1 MLYKYR
7 GALSNVILK
16 KGVIFSPGIQA
27 SLHPFPQFAT
37 AEGAGLEFSGCA
49 APVCSSP

>member
-27 SLHPFPQFAT
+27 PLQHFPQVAT
-37 AEGAGLEFSGCA
+37 AEGAGLEFSGGA
-49 APVCSSP
+49 APVCPFP